1 MYNSQ
6 VTVHDLNHSFHSPL
20 KQAKDEFEKSRQ
32 TMDSELHRHN
42 QLTRFRSAPSSLLA
56 EFLEEGCKDF
66 LPRSSSPETDAI
78 IERFMSTS
86 ASPDLHE
93 IADKPS
99 ANQRSSQY
107 MEPEVTQQN
116 GFHQTAQHMIYP
128 PPAPMP
134 THSSGMDNSFG
145 GMNSMAI
152 DSSPVKSSGNCSNLI
167 RHSSSPAGLFSN
179 VMDGYGVMRSVPNYR
194 GGSGAN
200 AEGPISASR
209 LKSQINYSS
218 RQVSAPGLLSQ
229 SQISEMGGE
238 NLGPNSEN
246 GNLGSGNNGGRCYM
260 PSFPMSS
267 WDDTSLVS
275 ENFSGLKRVR
285 DINSKMICDSQNG
298 EAGGLSHQFSLP
310 KTSSEMTTVEKFLQ
324 LHDSVPCKIRAKR
337 GCATHPRSIAER
349 VRRTKISERMRKLQ
363 ELVPNMD
370 KQTNTSDMLDLAVD
384 YIKDLQKQMLS
395 ENRASCTCSN
405 KPKPHPTPAS
415 A

>member
-6 VTVHDLNHSFHSPL
+6 VTMHDLNHSFHSPL

-32 TMDSELHRHN
+32 PMDSELHRHN
-42 QLTRFRSAPSSLLA
+42 QLMRFRSAPSSFLA
-56 EFLEEGCKDF
+56 AFVEEGCKDF
-66 LPRSSSPETDAI
+66 LPRSSSPETEAM
-78 IERFMSTS
+78 IERFISNS

-93 IADKPS
+93 IADKPV
-99 ANQRSSQY
+99 ANQKSSQF
-107 MEPEVTQQN
+107 MEAEVPQQK

-134 THSSGMDNSFG
+134 THSSGLDNSFR
-145 GMNSMAI
+145 GMNSMAM
-152 DSSPVKSSGNCSNLI
+152 DSTPVKSSGNCSNLI

-194 GGSGAN
+194 AGGGAS
-200 AEGPISASR
+200 AEGPTSASR
-209 LKSQINYSS
+209 LKSRVNYSS

-229 SQISEMGGE
+229 ISEMGVE
-238 NLGPNSEN
+238 NLGPDSED

-260 PSFPMSS
+260 PSFPVSS

-285 DINSKMICDSQNG
+285 DINGKMISDSQSG

-310 KTSSEMTTVEKFLQ
+310 KTSSEMAAVDKFLQ

-370 KQTNTSDMLDLAVD
+370 KQTNTADMLDLAVD
-384 YIKDLQKQMLS
+384 YIKDLQKQAKMLS